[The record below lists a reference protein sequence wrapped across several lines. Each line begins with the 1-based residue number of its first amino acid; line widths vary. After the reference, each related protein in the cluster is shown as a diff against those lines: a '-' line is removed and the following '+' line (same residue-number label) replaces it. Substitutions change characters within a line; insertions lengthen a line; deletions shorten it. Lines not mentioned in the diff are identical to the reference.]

1 MGEMKCGELER
12 IRAENEK
19 EIQTLAGERNSLE
32 KELLDSRHRIDDLEE
47 ISKDYNNEKY
57 FSLEQELRDAQC
69 KIEEFSQKTDNR
81 SLEIK
86 DSESWEKL
94 LRESELKLVQT
105 TEQLRISQEQMLKV
119 ASENEQLKVAKVES
133 GVEALNVQDNNLQIK
148 LENAEQQLE
157 SLNSE
162 QEDLLVMLSEQEE
175 TINKYKT
182 RLRELGEN
190 IASDV
195 EEEENDDDLT

>member
-1 MGEMKCGELER
+1 MILKKYLK
-12 IRAENEK
+12 I
-19 EIQTLAGERNSLE
+19 
-32 KELLDSRHRIDDLEE
+32 
-47 ISKDYNNEKY
+47 NNHQKY
-57 FSLEQELRDAQC
+57 LSLEQELRDAQC
-69 KIEEFSQKTDNR
+69 KIEELSQKTDHR
-81 SLEIK
+81 SLEMK
-86 DSESWEKL
+86 DSESWERL
-94 LRESELKLVQT
+94 LRETELKLVQT
-105 TEQLRISQEQMLKV
+105 VEQLRISQEQMLKV

-133 GVEALNVQDNNLQIK
+133 GVEAMNVKDNNLQIK

-195 EEEENDDDLT
+195 EDEENDDDIT